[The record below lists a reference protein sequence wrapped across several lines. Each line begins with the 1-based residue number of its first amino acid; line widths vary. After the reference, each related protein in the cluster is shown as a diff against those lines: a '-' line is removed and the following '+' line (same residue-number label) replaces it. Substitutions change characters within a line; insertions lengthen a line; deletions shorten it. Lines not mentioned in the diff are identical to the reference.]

1 MTYKNSFLTYKNSFL
16 TYKNSQLTY
25 KTSFLPL
32 YIIDLQAFKRL
43 LNKEIYKYKKT
54 IGGNRSFWVFYL
66 VRLEKIKRGKSEK
79 SRKENN
85 EKKREN
91 EKEKT
96 HQGGGAVVFRG

>member
-1 MTYKNSFLTYKNSFL
+1 M

-79 SRKENN
+79 SEKENN

-96 HQGGGAVVFRG
+96 HQGGRGGRF

>member
-54 IGGNRSFWVFYL
+54 IGVI
-66 VRLEKIKRGKSEK
+66 VRFGYFIWLDWKNQKGKSEK
-79 SRKENN
+79 SEKENN

-91 EKEKT
+91 EKKKHT
-96 HQGGGAVVFRG
+96 KGAGRSFLGVK

>member
-1 MTYKNSFLTYKNSFL
+1 MTYKTSQLTYKNSFL
-16 TYKNSQLTY
+16 
-25 KTSFLPL
+25 PL
-32 YIIDLQAFKRL
+32 YVIDYQELKHL

-79 SRKENN
+79 S
-85 EKKREN
+85 

-96 HQGGGAVVFRG
+96 HQGGRGGRF